1 MRDRLDQTGVHVDIC
16 TRTHKYTPKKQNGHT
31 QTDHYFIIHMSC
43 LCVRQG
49 FYSRRAAFHTLSVL
63 QKESC
68 VCVCVCVTVC
78 VSWRAHAVRAA
89 MLEVK
94 WL

>member
-1 MRDRLDQTGVHVDIC
+1 MGTHRQTTISLFICHVSVLG
-16 TRTHKYTPKKQNGHT
+16 RA
-31 QTDHYFIIHMSC
+31 FIPDEQH
-43 LCVRQG
+43 
-49 FYSRRAAFHTLSVL
+49 FNTLSVL